1 MGFAALNPSY
11 DEDAPMRFIPIGNEF
26 VAEVDGIDLRAPLDA
41 EAATAIHAAMD
52 RYAVLVLRDQP
63 FTDEQQIAFTK
74 SLGKIEL
81 NTANNVTRLDQR
93 RLGIEMS
100 DISNLDRHSNML
112 ARDDRRRAFN
122 LGNRL
127 WHSDSSFKAV
137 PAKYSLLSA
146 RIVPSVGGNT
156 EFADMRAAY
165 DALDAATKAEIEN
178 LVTEHSLLFSR
189 GQLGFTDFTAEER
202 VKFAPVRQRLV
213 RTNPATGRKS
223 VFLSS
228 HVGGIV
234 GWPVPEALAF
244 VRDLA
249 EHATQRQF
257 VYAHVWRHYD
267 LVMWDNRQT
276 MHRAR
281 SYRDTG
287 EVRDLRRTTLEGD
300 GPTTAQMAVA

>member
-1 MGFAALNPSY
+1 MRITPIGQEFAATV
-11 DEDAPMRFIPIGNEF
+11 E
-26 VAEVDGIDLRAPLDA
+26 GIDLRAPLDA
-41 EAATAIHAAMD
+41 TAAAAIHAAMD
-52 RYAVLVLRDQP
+52 WHAVLVFQDQP
-63 FTDEQQIAFTK
+63 LTDEQQIAFTK

-93 RLGIEMS
+93 RLSIEMS
-100 DISNLDRHSNML
+100 DISNLDQHSNLL

-137 PAKYSLLSA
+137 SAKYSLLSA
-146 RIVPSVGGNT
+146 RIVPSAGGNT

-165 DALDAATKAEIEN
+165 DALDPETKAEIED
-178 LVTEHSLLFSR
+178 LITEHSLLSSR
-189 GQLGFTDFTAEER
+189 GQLGFSDFTAEER
-202 VKFAPVRQRLV
+202 VKFAPVRHRLV

-223 VFLSS
+223 LFLSS
-228 HVGGIV
+228 HIGGIV
-234 GWPVPEALAF
+234 GWPVPEALAL
-244 VRDLA
+244 VRDLV

-257 VYAHVWRHYD
+257 VYAHAWRQHD

-281 SYRDTG
+281 RYQDTG
-287 EVRDLRRTTLEGD
+287 EVRDMRRTTIEGD
-300 GPTTAQMAVA
+300 GPTTPQMAVA

>member
-1 MGFAALNPSY
+1 
-11 DEDAPMRFIPIGNEF
+11 MRFIPIGQEF
-26 VAEVDGIDLRAPLDA
+26 VAEVTGVDLRAPLN
-41 EAATAIHAAMD
+41 AAAAIHAAMD
-52 RYAVLVLRDQP
+52 RHAVLVFRDQP
-63 FTDEQQIAFTK
+63 LSDEEQIAFTK
-74 SLGKIEL
+74 ALGKIEL

-100 DISNLDRHSNML
+100 DISNLDQQGHLL

-122 LGNRL
+122 LGNQL

-137 PAKYSLLSA
+137 SAKYSLLSA
-146 RIVPSVGGNT
+146 RIVPSAGGNT

-165 DALDAATKAEIEN
+165 DTLDPETKAAVEDLI
-178 LVTEHSLLFSR
+178 TEHSLLFSR

-202 VKFAPVRQRLV
+202 SKFAPVRHRLV

-223 VFLSS
+223 LFLSS
-228 HVGGIV
+228 HIGGIV

-244 VRDLA
+244 VRELA

-257 VYAHVWRHYD
+257 VYAHAWRQHD

-281 SYRDTG
+281 RYRDTG

-300 GPTTAQMAVA
+300 GPTTAQTAVA